1 MVWCQ
6 TSWAG
11 AMFSVDTEKNKIID
25 QFGRE
30 RIFHGENVIM
40 KTIPFVPITTHFD
53 ARHTETQS
61 NQRLVFICRYSFVDE
76 DAQLLASMGH
86 NTIRLGLL
94 WAGLEPVEGQYNMT
108 YMEVTSALLTALQ
121 SFHLFTVQEIIK
133 CVDTAEKFG
142 IHTVLDM
149 HQVGRGGIFAIFV
162 CEADLYI
169 LI

>member
-1 MVWCQ
+1 M
-6 TSWAG
+6 
-11 AMFSVDTEKNKIID
+11 
-25 QFGRE
+25 
-30 RIFHGENVIM
+30 
-40 KTIPFVPITTHFD
+40 
-53 ARHTETQS
+53 
-61 NQRLVFICRYSFVDE
+61 DE

-149 HQVGRGGIFAIFV
+149 HQVEYSFLDAIASLQFSMLV
-162 CEADLYI
+162 RPSVHLSVSI
-169 LI
+169 

>member
-1 MVWCQ
+1 M
-6 TSWAG
+6 
-11 AMFSVDTEKNKIID
+11 
-25 QFGRE
+25 
-30 RIFHGENVIM
+30 
-40 KTIPFVPITTHFD
+40 
-53 ARHTETQS
+53 
-61 NQRLVFICRYSFVDE
+61 DE

-108 YMEVTSALLTALQ
+108 YMEVTSALLTASSVGWRLQ

-149 HQVGRGGIFAIFV
+149 HQVG
-162 CEADLYI
+162 EAFL
-169 LI
+169 LFFR

>member
-1 MVWCQ
+1 M
-6 TSWAG
+6 
-11 AMFSVDTEKNKIID
+11 
-25 QFGRE
+25 
-30 RIFHGENVIM
+30 
-40 KTIPFVPITTHFD
+40 
-53 ARHTETQS
+53 
-61 NQRLVFICRYSFVDE
+61 
-76 DAQLLASMGH
+76 
-86 NTIRLGLL
+86 
-94 WAGLEPVEGQYNMT
+94 
-108 YMEVTSALLTALQ
+108 LTASSVGWRLQ

>member
-1 MVWCQ
+1 M
-6 TSWAG
+6 
-11 AMFSVDTEKNKIID
+11 
-25 QFGRE
+25 
-30 RIFHGENVIM
+30 
-40 KTIPFVPITTHFD
+40 
-53 ARHTETQS
+53 
-61 NQRLVFICRYSFVDE
+61 DE

-121 SFHLFTVQEIIK
+121 SFHSFTVQEIIK

-149 HQVGRGGIFAIFV
+149 HQVGKAFLGSFIIFV
-162 CEADLYI
+162 CKADLLI
-169 LI
+169 LILSVSQSDDLDDLMTW

>member
-1 MVWCQ
+1 MMRMTLLLVLLMVWCQ

-61 NQRLVFICRYSFVDE
+61 NHI
-76 DAQLLASMGH
+76 
-86 NTIRLGLL
+86 
-94 WAGLEPVEGQYNMT
+94 
-108 YMEVTSALLTALQ
+108 
-121 SFHLFTVQEIIK
+121 
-133 CVDTAEKFG
+133 
-142 IHTVLDM
+142 TVLYLY
-149 HQVGRGGIFAIFV
+149 VGTPLWMRMPSCWPAWGTTPSDWGCSGLGWSQWRGSTT
-162 CEADLYI
+162 
-169 LI
+169 

>member
-1 MVWCQ
+1 M
-6 TSWAG
+6 
-11 AMFSVDTEKNKIID
+11 
-25 QFGRE
+25 
-30 RIFHGENVIM
+30 
-40 KTIPFVPITTHFD
+40 
-53 ARHTETQS
+53 
-61 NQRLVFICRYSFVDE
+61 CRYSFVDE

-149 HQVGRGGIFAIFV
+149 HQVGKAYF
-162 CEADLYI
+162 CYI
-169 LI
+169 CLRSRPVDPNIVRQSVQ